1 MKTVSIVGRRSM
13 FAVRMLVTLVTA
25 LSCDWSTKESFADP
39 VDVVVAVAEGLP
51 ANGFGGDV
59 AGAVDNQYPL

>member
-39 VDVVVAVAEGLP
+39 VDVVVAARS
-51 ANGFGGDV
+51 
-59 AGAVDNQYPL
+59 